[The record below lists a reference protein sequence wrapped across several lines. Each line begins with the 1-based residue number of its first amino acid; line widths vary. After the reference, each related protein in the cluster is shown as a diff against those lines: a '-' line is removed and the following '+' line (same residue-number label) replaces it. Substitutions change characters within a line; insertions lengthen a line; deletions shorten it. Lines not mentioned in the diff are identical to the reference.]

1 MKVNVQTHHVSIN
14 DDSRKEIES
23 KFEKISAHFPQLIS
37 SDIIITK
44 EHGQHE
50 VEIFTNYE
58 GVRVSAKSS
67 NAIMYPAISAALKK
81 LEAGLSN
88 RKGQLKSDLHA
99 KPTSTKPEIASEII
113 QEMKL
118 VK

>member
-14 DDSRKEIES
+14 DDSRKEIEA
-23 KFEKISAHFPQLIS
+23 KFEKVSAHFPQLIS

-44 EHGQHE
+44 EHGQHQ

-58 GVRVSAKSS
+58 GARVSAKST
-67 NAIMYPAISAALKK
+67 NDVMYPAIAAALKK
-81 LEAGLSN
+81 LEAGLRN
-88 RKGQLKSDLHA
+88 RKGQLKSDLHE
-99 KPTSTKPEIASEII
+99 KPTSTKPEIASDII

-118 VK
+118 V

>member
-14 DDSRKEIES
+14 EDSRKEIES
-23 KFEKISAHFPQLIS
+23 KFEKISSHFPQLIS
-37 SDIIITK
+37 CDIIITK

-58 GVRVSAKSS
+58 GVRVSAKST
-67 NAIMYPAISAALKK
+67 NDVMYPAIAAALKK

-88 RKGQLKSDLHA
+88 RKGQLRADIHA
-99 KPTSTKPEIASEII
+99 KPTGMRSEIDTDLI
-113 QEMKL
+113 SEE
-118 VK
+118 

>member
-1 MKVNVQTHHVSIN
+1 MKVTVQTHHISIN

-23 KFEKISAHFPQLIS
+23 KFEKVSAHFPQLIS

-58 GVRVSAKSS
+58 GVRVSAKST
-67 NAIMYPAISAALKK
+67 NDVMYPAISAALKK
-81 LEAGLSN
+81 LETGLRN
-88 RKGQLKSDLHA
+88 RKGQLKADLHA
-99 KPTSTKPEIASEII
+99 KPTSTKPEIASDII

-118 VK
+118 V

>member
-23 KFEKISAHFPQLIS
+23 KFEKVSAHFPQLIS

-44 EHGQHE
+44 EHGQYD

-58 GVRVSAKSS
+58 GVRVSAKST
-67 NAIMYPAISAALKK
+67 NAIMYPAIAATLKK
-81 LEAGLSN
+81 LETGLRS
-88 RKGQLKSDLHA
+88 RKGQLKSDLHE
-99 KPTSTKPEIASEII
+99 KPTSTKPEIASDII

-118 VK
+118 L

>member
-1 MKVNVQTHHVSIN
+1 MKVNIQTHHVSIN

-81 LEAGLSN
+81 LEAGLTN

>member
-14 DDSRKEIES
+14 DDSRKEIEQ
-23 KFEKISAHFPQLIS
+23 KFEKVSAHFPQLIS
-37 SDIIITK
+37 CDIIITK

-58 GVRVSAKSS
+58 GVRVSAKAT
-67 NAIMYPAISAALKK
+67 NDVMYPAIASALKK
-81 LEAGLSN
+81 LETGLSN

-99 KPTSTKPEIASEII
+99 KPTSTKPEIASDII

-118 VK
+118 V